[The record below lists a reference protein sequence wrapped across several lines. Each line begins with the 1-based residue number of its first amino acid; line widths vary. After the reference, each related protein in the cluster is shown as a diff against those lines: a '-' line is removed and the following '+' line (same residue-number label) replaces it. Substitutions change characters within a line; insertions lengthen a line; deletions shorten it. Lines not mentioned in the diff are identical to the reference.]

1 MTLSNVKGDL
11 KIWNTRKNRRY
22 LAEDLS
28 KLIRFLKSEKVIYGQ
43 GLVYV
48 NSLIND
54 IRELTNDKRGDKS
67 NSFSDNANISQFYNF
82 ELLRDE

>member
-1 MTLSNVKGDL
+1 MERFSSILTIGWWISQ
-11 KIWNTRKNRRY
+11 
-22 LAEDLS
+22 DLS

-54 IRELTNDKRGDKS
+54 ITELTNDKRNDKS

-82 ELLRDE
+82 DASRRAPG